1 MKAAAGSARRSG
13 PKIRRITRQALALGK
28 AACDQRRAPGL
39 SVAELAQRAG
49 MAADEIE
56 CIKEGGI
63 EPTIVPLRHLAAA
76 WTLTC
81 T

>member
-1 MKAAAGSARRSG
+1 
-13 PKIRRITRQALALGK
+13 
-28 AACDQRRAPGL
+28 
-39 SVAELAQRAG
+39 

-56 CIKEGGI
+56 CIKEDGI

>member
-1 MKAAAGSARRSG
+1 MTSAGPPR
-13 PKIRRITRQALALGK
+13 
-28 AACDQRRAPGL
+28 L
-39 SVAELAQRAG
+39 SVAEPAQWAG

-63 EPTIVPLRHLAAA
+63 EPAIVLLRHLAAA